1 MATAANGQSTS
12 GGMVDWGEQ
21 SRQWDIRINLVPGVA
36 DQPGDLKSA
45 QLELQAWI
53 DKVKEWSAIKYIF
66 IGGIELGD
74 NPSREDFKRYHVHA
88 ALIIKTPT
96 TRRSVVHNLSL
107 SKYCR
112 GQSLIAR
119 SYYLGKRNPFASF
132 RGWREHHAK
141 DRTKVTEHLVAYED
155 GEAPAEYQNQLIP
168 KGKPDKMKQDDML
181 REIMQLFA
189 QGKKDQAFLEYP
201 ALTLRYHA
209 QITAFV
215 KSRVELPDEIDHA
228 QRLWIYGS
236 PGTGKSAFVAYKF
249 PKAYKKSLTKNEILY
264 WNGLDLDF
272 HTHVYLEDIGP
283 EAFKSLGME
292 QLKQWADPSHGYTIA
307 MKYGAPIQGVRLP
320 LIVTS
325 NYLPEELVPPDLP
338 FRMQEIEAI
347 VRRFR
352 VVNITDLLMEHG
364 LSLKTKAEIKE
375 LKKAKNA
382 DFGAV
387 FNHTPKTPT
396 LKREL
401 VDLTCEEKEDE
412 LDKEFAP
419 VQRGPKALDGI
430 RNAFKRARTELMAI
444 GDMGIDVNDAIDYF
458 RELKRDEERDANL

>member
-1 MATAANGQSTS
+1 MAAAANGQPTTS
-12 GGMVDWGEQ
+12 GVVDWGEQ
-21 SRQWDIRINLVPGVA
+21 SRQWDIRINLVNGNGEE
-36 DQPGDLKSA
+36 PGDLQSA

-53 DKVKEWSAIKYIF
+53 NKVKEWSAVKYIF
-66 IGGIELGD
+66 VGGIELGD
-74 NPSREDFKRYHVHA
+74 NPSRDDFKRYHVHA

-112 GQSLIAR
+112 GQSIIAR

-132 RGWREHHAK
+132 RGWREHHSK

-155 GEAPAEYQNQLIP
+155 GEPPAEYQNQLIE
-168 KGKPDKMKQDDML
+168 KGKPEKMKQDDML

-215 KSRVELPDEIDHA
+215 KSRVELPDEIDHT

-236 PGTGKSAFVAYKF
+236 PGTGKSAFVAYKY

-325 NYLPEELVPPDLP
+325 NYLPEELVPADLP
-338 FRMQEIEAI
+338 FRLQELQAI
-347 VRRFR
+347 TRRFR
-352 VVNITDLLMEHG
+352 IVNITELLTEHG
-364 LSLKTKAEIKE
+364 LTLKTKAEIKE

-387 FNHTPKTPT
+387 FNHAPTTPI

-401 VDLTCEEKEDE
+401 VDLTCDEEKEDA
-412 LDKEFAP
+412 DFAP
-419 VQRGPKALDGI
+419 IRRGPRELDGI
-430 RNAFKRARTELMAI
+430 RNAFKKARTELMSL
-444 GDMGIDVNDAIDYF
+444 GDMGVDINDAIDYF
-458 RELKRDEERDANL
+458 RELKREEEHDANL

>member
-1 MATAANGQSTS
+1 MATAANGQPTTS
-12 GGMVDWGEQ
+12 GVVDWGEQ
-21 SRQWDIRINLVPGVA
+21 SRQWDIRINLVNGNGEE
-36 DQPGDLKSA
+36 PGDLQSA

-53 DKVKEWSAIKYIF
+53 NKIKEWSAVKYIF
-66 IGGIELGD
+66 VGGIELGD
-74 NPSREDFKRYHVHA
+74 NPSRDDFKRYHVHA

-112 GQSLIAR
+112 GQSIIAR

-132 RGWREHHAK
+132 RGWREHHSK

-155 GEAPAEYQNQLIP
+155 GEPPAEYQNQLIE
-168 KGKPDKMKQDDML
+168 KGKPEKMKQDDML

-215 KSRVELPDEIDHA
+215 KSRVELPDEIDHT

-236 PGTGKSAFVAYKF
+236 PGTGKSAFVAYKY

-325 NYLPEELVPPDLP
+325 NYLPEELVPADLP
-338 FRMQEIEAI
+338 FRLQELQAI
-347 VRRFR
+347 TRRFR
-352 VVNITDLLMEHG
+352 IVNITELLTEHG
-364 LSLKTKAEIKE
+364 LTLKTKAEIKE

-387 FNHTPKTPT
+387 FNHAPTTPI

-401 VDLTCEEKEDE
+401 VDLTCDEEKEDA
-412 LDKEFAP
+412 DFAP
-419 VQRGPKALDGI
+419 IRRGPRELDGI
-430 RNAFKRARTELMAI
+430 RNAFKKARTELMSL
-444 GDMGIDVNDAIDYF
+444 GDMGVDINDAIDYF
-458 RELKRDEERDANL
+458 RELKREEEHDANL

>member
-1 MATAANGQSTS
+1 MEKSISGQPTTS
-12 GGMVDWGEQ
+12 GVVDWGEQ
-21 SRQWDIRINLVPGVA
+21 SRQWDIRINLVNGTGEE
-36 DQPGDLKSA
+36 PGDLQHA

-53 DKVKEWSAIKYIF
+53 NKIKEWNAVKYVF
-66 IGGIELGD
+66 VGGIELGD

-112 GQSLIAR
+112 GQCIGAR

-132 RGWREHHAK
+132 RGWREHHSK

-155 GEAPAEYQNQLIP
+155 GEPPAEYQNQLLE
-168 KGKPDKMKQDDML
+168 KGKPEKMKQDDML

-325 NYLPEELVPPDLP
+325 NYLPEELVPADLP
-338 FRMQEIEAI
+338 FRLQELQAI
-347 VRRFR
+347 TRRFR
-352 VVNITDLLMEHG
+352 IVNITDLLAEHG
-364 LSLKTKAEIKE
+364 LTLKTKAEIKE

-387 FNHTPKTPT
+387 FNHAPRTPT
-396 LKREL
+396 LKRDI
-401 VDLTCEEKEDE
+401 VDLTAEEEKEDP
-412 LDKEFAP
+412 DFAP
-419 VQRGPKALDGI
+419 VKRGPKELDGI
-430 RNAFKRARTELMAI
+430 RNAFKRARRELMAI
-444 GDMGIDVNDAIDYF
+444 GDMGVDVNDAIDYF
-458 RELKRDEERDANL
+458 RELKREERDANL

>member
-1 MATAANGQSTS
+1 MEKFTVAKSTTAGV
-12 GGMVDWGEQ
+12 VDWGEQ
-21 SRQWDIRINLVPGVA
+21 SRQWDIRINLVNGA
-36 DQPGDLKSA
+36 GEEPGDLQSA

-53 DKVKEWSAIKYIF
+53 DKIKQWNAIKYIF

-112 GQSLIAR
+112 GQSVIAR

-132 RGWREHHAK
+132 RGWKEHHAK

-155 GEAPAEYQNQLIP
+155 GEAPAEYQNQLIE
-168 KGKPDKMKQDDML
+168 KGKPEKMKQDDML

-201 ALTLRYHA
+201 ALTLRYHG

-228 QRLWIYGS
+228 QRLWIHGS
-236 PGTGKSAFVAYKF
+236 PGSGKSAFVAYKF

-320 LIVTS
+320 LVITS
-325 NYLPEELVPPDLP
+325 NYTPEDLVPPDLP
-338 FRMQEIEAI
+338 FRQQEIDAI
-347 VRRFR
+347 NRRFR
-352 VVNITDLLMEHG
+352 VVEIGTLLREYG
-364 LSLKTKAEIKE
+364 LSLKSKAEIKE

-387 FNHTPKTPT
+387 FNHGVKTPT
-396 LKREL
+396 LKREAI
-401 VDLTCEEKEDE
+401 DLTAVEEDM
-412 LDKEFAP
+412 DAQFAP
-419 VQRGPKALDGI
+419 IRRGTTALDGI
-430 RNAFKRARTELMAI
+430 RNSFKRARRELEAI
-444 GDMGIDVNDAIDYF
+444 GDMGVDVNDAIDYF
-458 RELKRDEERDANL
+458 RELKREEEHDANL

>member
-1 MATAANGQSTS
+1 MAAAANGQPTTS
-12 GGMVDWGEQ
+12 GVVDWGEQ
-21 SRQWDIRINLVPGVA
+21 SRQWDIRINLVNGNGEE
-36 DQPGDLKSA
+36 PGDLQSA

-53 DKVKEWSAIKYIF
+53 NKIKEWSAVKYIF
-66 IGGIELGD
+66 VGGIELGD
-74 NPSREDFKRYHVHA
+74 NPSRDDFKRYHVHA

-112 GQSLIAR
+112 GQSIIAR

-132 RGWREHHAK
+132 RGWREHHSK

-155 GEAPAEYQNQLIP
+155 GEPPAEYQNQLIE
-168 KGKPDKMKQDDML
+168 KGKPEKMKQDDML

-215 KSRVELPDEIDHA
+215 KSRVELPDEIDHT

-236 PGTGKSAFVAYKF
+236 PGTGKSAFVAYKY

-325 NYLPEELVPPDLP
+325 NYLPEELVPADLP
-338 FRMQEIEAI
+338 FRLQELQAI
-347 VRRFR
+347 TRRFR
-352 VVNITDLLMEHG
+352 IVNITELLTEHG
-364 LSLKTKAEIKE
+364 LTLKTKAEIKE

-387 FNHTPKTPT
+387 FNHAPTTPI

-401 VDLTCEEKEDE
+401 VDLTCDEEKEDA
-412 LDKEFAP
+412 DFAP
-419 VQRGPKALDGI
+419 IRRGPRELDGI
-430 RNAFKRARTELMAI
+430 RNAFKKARTELMSL
-444 GDMGIDVNDAIDYF
+444 GDMGVDINDAIDYF
-458 RELKRDEERDANL
+458 RELKREEEHDANL

>member
-1 MATAANGQSTS
+1 MAAAANGQPTTS
-12 GGMVDWGEQ
+12 GVVDWGEQ
-21 SRQWDIRINLVPGVA
+21 SRQWDIRINLVNGNGEE
-36 DQPGDLKSA
+36 PGDLQSA

-53 DKVKEWSAIKYIF
+53 NKIKEWSAVKYIF
-66 IGGIELGD
+66 VGGIELGD
-74 NPSREDFKRYHVHA
+74 NPSRDDFKRYHVHA

-112 GQSLIAR
+112 GQSIIAR

-132 RGWREHHAK
+132 RGWREHHSK

-155 GEAPAEYQNQLIP
+155 GEPPAEYQNQLIE
-168 KGKPDKMKQDDML
+168 KGKPEKMKQDDML

-215 KSRVELPDEIDHA
+215 KSRVELPDEIDHT

-236 PGTGKSAFVAYKF
+236 PGTGKSAFVAYKY

-325 NYLPEELVPPDLP
+325 NYLPEELVPADLP
-338 FRMQEIEAI
+338 FRLQELQAI
-347 VRRFR
+347 TRRFR
-352 VVNITDLLMEHG
+352 IVNITELLTEHG
-364 LSLKTKAEIKE
+364 LTLKTKAEIKE

-387 FNHTPKTPT
+387 FNHAPTTPI

-401 VDLTCEEKEDE
+401 VDLTAEEEKD
-412 LDKEFAP
+412 DADFAP
-419 VQRGPKALDGI
+419 VRRGPRELDGI
-430 RNAFKRARTELMAI
+430 RNAFKRARTELMSL
-444 GDMGIDVNDAIDYF
+444 GDMGVDVNDAIDYF
-458 RELKRDEERDANL
+458 RELKREEEHDANL

>member
-1 MATAANGQSTS
+1 MEKSISGQPTTS
-12 GGMVDWGEQ
+12 GVVDWGEQ
-21 SRQWDIRINLVPGVA
+21 SRQWDIRINLVNGIGEE
-36 DQPGDLKSA
+36 PGDLQHA

-53 DKVKEWSAIKYIF
+53 NKIKEWNSVKYVF
-66 IGGIELGD
+66 VGGIELGD

-88 ALIIKTPT
+88 ALILKTPT

-112 GQSLIAR
+112 GQCIGAR

-132 RGWREHHAK
+132 RGWREHHSK
-141 DRTKVTEHLVAYED
+141 DRTKVTEHLVVYED
-155 GEAPAEYQNQLIP
+155 GEPPAEYKNQLLE
-168 KGKPDKMKQDDML
+168 KGKPEKMKQDDML

-325 NYLPEELVPPDLP
+325 NYLPEELVPADLP
-338 FRMQEIEAI
+338 FRLQELEAI
-347 VRRFR
+347 TRRFR
-352 VVNITDLLMEHG
+352 VVNINDLLAEHG
-364 LSLKTKAEIKE
+364 LTLKTKAEIKE

-387 FNHTPKTPT
+387 FNHAPRTPK
-396 LKREL
+396 LKREI
-401 VDLTCEEKEDE
+401 VDLTADEEKD
-412 LDKEFAP
+412 DPDFAP
-419 VQRGPKALDGI
+419 VRRGPKELDGI
-430 RNAFKRARTELMAI
+430 RNAFKKARRELMAI